1 VTAPELVDGL
11 CHAARRR
18 FGMLAGLVLER
29 WGLRNGD
36 DVGEIVFQLIERGV
50 LSRREEDA
58 REDFHDTAE
67 FGTALE
73 ESYFDR

>member
-1 VTAPELVDGL
+1 
-11 CHAARRR
+11 
-18 FGMLAGLVLER
+18 MLAGLVLER